1 MKNKSVRTKLR
12 KIKTDKETL
21 LKAFRLMCTAKTL
34 AEKYEA
40 NKEIT
45 AKYVHATSR
54 GHEAIQLAVGLQ
66 LLPQDW
72 VAPYYRDDSILL
84 GIGMQPYE
92 LMLQVFAK
100 KDDPFSGG
108 RTYYSHP
115 SLKRDDMPKIPHQ
128 SSATGMQ
135 AIPTTGVAMG
145 IQYKENQGLAED
157 FGGLNPV
164 VVCSLG
170 DASCTEGEVSEAF
183 QMAALKQ
190 YPILYL
196 VQDNG
201 WDISA
206 SAAETRAQDI
216 SEYAKGFHGIEVR
229 TIDGSDFDLSYQT
242 IQEVFEIIRKERR
255 PFIVHAKVPLLGHH
269 TSGVR
274 KEWYRDDLE
283 EAASRDPYPKL
294 KALLTESDIENSV
307 ISTIESEV
315 KTLVDADYDKALN
328 SEDPSPES
336 ITDFIFAPTP
346 ITEEKGER
354 EPKGKKKTVM
364 VDSALFA
371 VRELMHQHPEALLYG
386 QDVGG
391 RLGGVFREAA
401 TLAQTFGDN
410 RVFNTPIQEAF
421 IIGSTVGMSAV
432 GLKPI
437 VEVQFADY
445 IWPGLNQLFTEVSRS
460 YYLSNGKWPVSCIIR
475 VPIGAYGSGGPYHS
489 SSVESVLTN
498 IRGVKIAYPSNG
510 ADLKGLMKAAFYD
523 PNPVV
528 MLEHKGLYWSKIP
541 GTEGAMS
548 IEPDEDYVIPFGKAR
563 VVQEAEQTA
572 IEKGESCVVITYGR
586 GVYWTLE
593 ASKSF
598 EGKVEILDL
607 RTLNPLDTD
616 KINEVAKTHGKV
628 MLVTEESTEATFTL
642 GLAGRIQRDNFKFL
656 DAPISIVG
664 SVDTP
669 AIPLNS
675 ILEAALLTNSEKV
688 KTALGDLLSF

>member
-1 MKNKSVRTKLR
+1 MATATSKKINKESLVDTNV
-12 KIKTDKETL
+12 L

-34 AEKYEA
+34 AEKYET
-40 NKEIT
+40 NKEVT

-54 GHEAIQLAVGLQ
+54 GHEAIQLAVGMQ
-66 LLPQDW
+66 LNPQDW
-72 VAPYYRDDSILL
+72 VSPYYRDDSILL
-84 GIGMQPYE
+84 GIGMSPYE

-135 AIPTTGVAMG
+135 AIPTTGLAMG
-145 IQYKENQGLAED
+145 VQYKEKQGLAQD
-157 FGGLNPV
+157 FNGQNPV

-170 DASCTEGEVSEAF
+170 DASCTEGEVSEAL

-190 YPILYL
+190 FPIVYL

-206 SAAETRAQDI
+206 NAAETRAQDMT
-216 SEYAKGFHGIEVR
+216 EYLRGFNGIEVR
-229 TIDGSDFDLSYQT
+229 TIDGSDFSLSYET
-242 IQEVFEIIRKERR
+242 VNEVFELVRKERR
-255 PFIVHAKVPLLGHH
+255 PFMIHAKVPLLGHH

-294 KALLTESDIENSV
+294 KQELRNAGVDEADIIMVEAEVRNFV
-307 ISTIESEV
+307 DSE
-315 KTLVDADYDKALN
+315 YDKALN
-328 SEDPSPES
+328 AEDPEPTS
-336 ITDFIFAPTP
+336 ITDYIFAPTP
-346 ITEEKGER
+346 ILEEKGER
-354 EPKGKKKTVM
+354 EPIGKKKTVM

-371 VRELMHQHPEALLYG
+371 VREIMEQHPEALLYG

-401 TLAQTFGDN
+401 TLAQKFGDN

-498 IRGVKIAYPSNG
+498 IRGIKIAYPSTG
-510 ADLKGLMKAAFYD
+510 ADLKGLMKSAFYD

-548 IEPDEDYVIPFGKAR
+548 VEPDDDYVIPFGKAR
-563 VVQEAEQTA
+563 IVQDADEIHVQ
-572 IEKGESCVVITYGR
+572 KGTSCVVITYGR
-586 GVYWTLE
+586 GVYWSIE
-593 ASKSF
+593 ASKHF
-598 EGKVEILDL
+598 PGQVEIIDL
-607 RTLNPLDTD
+607 RTLNPLDHETMNQVSQ
-616 KINEVAKTHGKV
+616 KHGKI
-628 MLVTEESTEATFTL
+628 MLVTEESEEANFTL
-642 GLAGRIQRDNFKFL
+642 GLAGRIQRDNFNCL

-688 KTALGDLLSF
+688 KNSLEKLLNF

>member
-1 MKNKSVRTKLR
+1 MVELSRDVLER
-12 KIKTDKETL
+12 
-21 LKAFRLMCTAKTL
+21 AFRLMSTAKTM
-34 AEKYEA
+34 AEKYEQ
-40 NKEIT
+40 NKEVT
-45 AKYVHATSR
+45 SKYVHATSR
-54 GHEAIQLAVGLQ
+54 GHEAIQIALGMQ
-66 LLPQDW
+66 LLEQDW
-72 VAPYYRDDSILL
+72 VSPYYRDDSILL
-84 GIGMQPYE
+84 SIGMTPKD

-100 KDDPFSGG
+100 KEDPFSGG

-115 SLKRDDMPKIPHQ
+115 SLNLPNFPKIIHQ

-135 AIPTTGVAMG
+135 AIPTTGIAMG
-145 IQYKENQGLAED
+145 IQYKEKQGLSED
-157 FGGLNPV
+157 FKGMNPI

-190 YPILYL
+190 FPILYL
-196 VQDNG
+196 VQDNE

-206 SAAETRAQDI
+206 NAKETRAQDI
-216 SEYAKGFHGIEVR
+216 TGYAKGFHGIEVR
-229 TIDGSDFDLSYQT
+229 TIDGTDFIECYTVLN
-242 IQEVFEIIRKERR
+242 EVIDTIRKDRR
-255 PFIVHAKVPLLGHH
+255 PFIVHARVPLLGHH

-283 EAASRDPYPKL
+283 ESQLRDPFPKL
-294 KALLTESDIENSV
+294 ETLLIKSGFSSDLIDIIKNE
-307 ISTIESEV
+307 TKE
-315 KTLVDADYDKALN
+315 LVDRDYDAALN
-328 SEDPSPES
+328 SEDPSS
-336 ITDFIFAPTP
+336 NSVLDHIFAPTP
-346 ITEEKGER
+346 INEEKGNR
-354 EPKGKKKTVM
+354 EPAGKKKTVM

-371 VRELMHQHPEALLYG
+371 VSEIMAKHPEALLYG

-401 TLAQTFGDN
+401 TLAQKFGDN

-460 YYLSNGKWPVSCIIR
+460 YYLSNGKWPISCIIR

-498 IRGVKIAYPSNG
+498 IRGIKIAYPSNG
-510 ADLKGLMKAAFYD
+510 ADLKGLLKAAFYD

-528 MLEHKGLYWSKIP
+528 ILEHKGLYWSKIP

-563 VVQEAEQTA
+563 VVLQASSDSVTSSS
-572 IEKGESCVVITYGR
+572 SCLIITYGR
-586 GVYWTLE
+586 GVYWAME
-593 ASKSF
+593 ASKKF
-598 EGKVEILDL
+598 EGRVTILDL
-607 RTLNPLDTD
+607 RTLNPLDFESINANV
-616 KINEVAKTHGKV
+616 KIHNRVI
-628 MLVTEESTEATFTL
+628 LVTEESVEANFTL
-642 GLAGRIQRDNFKFL
+642 GLAGRIQRDNFNYL
-656 DAPISIVG
+656 DAPIEIIG
-664 SVDTP
+664 SMDTP

-675 ILEAALLTNSEKV
+675 TLEATLLTNADKVSEGINK
-688 KTALGDLLSF
+688 LLRY